1 MISIDSLLNKIN
13 NNNSSLPKQL
23 LTSSK
28 KTIIELI
35 YKNYSKY
42 SSIEEID
49 LDKSHKITNLSYY
62 QNIIRPILQY
72 LFNQQQQNNQLIP
85 ITEYLRPNQK
95 MAVNNTIQ
103 QNFKSGIHCQI
114 MGAGKSLIILNK

>member
-103 QNFKSGIHCQI
+103 QNFK
-114 MGAGKSLIILNK
+114 LNIF